1 MKTTL
6 NNSNAMEDITP
17 LEERIYSLKTI
28 NPPKSA
34 KVLAYWVIG
43 IMLFSFMCLFL
54 PWQQNIEGV
63 GQVNALTPQDRP
75 QEVQTAISG
84 RISQW
89 RVREG
94 DFVNQGDTLV
104 VLTEIKDDYFDP
116 EFLKRLEEQV
126 GAKEDGIDAT
136 KSKVEALDRQINAL
150 ESSLTFKLSQARNK
164 YQQTAMKVVSDSA
177 NLGAQQIGLYIAQ
190 RQFKSFDSLFYAK
203 PVALISQTDWERR
216 NKSLQEEQAKLISS
230 QNKWSISK
238 SEYVNAAIE
247 LSAVEAEYSD
257 KISKAQS
264 DKSSSIGYLA
274 DSKGELS
281 KIKNKYANM
290 VIRNNQYY
298 ILAPQ
303 SGYIVKTLKSG
314 IGETIKDTDAICTIQ
329 PATPAIAAEVY
340 IRAMD
345 VPLIEKGRQVRLEF
359 DGWPSLQVSG
369 WPSVAVGTFG
379 GVIQVIDYV
388 DSKEGKYRI
397 LITPDKDSP
406 WPSQL
411 RVGSGV
417 YAWVMLNDVPVW
429 YEVWR
434 QLNGFPPSL
443 YEDPN
448 KDKDDAKKM
457 KSGNKMKI
465 KVKK

>member
-1 MKTTL
+1 M
-6 NNSNAMEDITP
+6 ADIAKKNLHDDTP
-17 LEERIYSLKTI
+17 LEQRIYSLKTI

-34 KVLAYWVIG
+34 KVLAYWVVG
-43 IMLFSFMCLFL
+43 IMIFSFICLFL

-63 GQVNALTPQDRP
+63 GQITALTPQDRP
-75 QEVQTAISG
+75 QEVQTAIPG
-84 RISQW
+84 RISEW

-94 DFVNQGDTLV
+94 DFVTQGDTLV

-116 EFLKRLEEQV
+116 EFLTRLREQV
-126 GAKEDGIDAT
+126 SAKQEGIGAT
-136 KSKVEALDRQINAL
+136 KTKLEALDRQINAL
-150 ESSLTFKLSQARNK
+150 ESGLAFKLTQSRNK
-164 YQQTAMKVVSDSA
+164 YQQAAMKVLSDSA
-177 NLGAQQIGLYIAQ
+177 DYAAQQVSLSIAQ
-190 RQFKSFDSLFYAK
+190 RQFKSFDSLFHAK
-203 PVALISQTDWERR
+203 PVPLISQTDWERR
-216 NKSLQEEQAKLISS
+216 NKALQEAQAKLISS
-230 QNKWSISK
+230 QNKFYIAK
-238 SEYVNAAIE
+238 NEYLNAYIE
-247 LSAVEAEYSD
+247 LSAVEAEYTD

-264 DKSSSIGYLA
+264 DRSSSLGYLA

-281 KIKNKYANM
+281 KIQNKYANM

-298 ILAPQ
+298 ITAPQ
-303 SGYIVKTLKSG
+303 TGYIVKTLKSG

-329 PATPAIAAEVY
+329 PASPAVAAEVY

-345 VPLIEKGRQVRLEF
+345 VPLIRKGRKVRLEF
-359 DGWPSLQVSG
+359 DGWPALQVTG

-388 DSKEGKYRI
+388 DSKEGKYRV
-397 LITPDKDSP
+397 LVVPDKDSP
-406 WPSQL
+406 WPRQL

-417 YAWVMLNDVPVW
+417 YAWVMLDDVPVW

-443 YEDPN
+443 YEDPS
-448 KDKDDAKKM
+448 KDKEKEGEKKM
-457 KSGNKMKI
+457 KSGNKMKV

>member
-1 MKTTL
+1 MADTAKTA
-6 NNSNAMEDITP
+6 SHAHDDTP

-34 KVLAYWVIG
+34 RVLAYWVIG
-43 IMLFSFMCLFL
+43 IMFFSFVCLFL

-63 GQVNALTPQDRP
+63 GQITALTPQDRP
-75 QEVQTAISG
+75 QEVQTAIPG
-84 RISQW
+84 RISEW
-89 RVREG
+89 RVKEG

-116 EFLKRLEEQV
+116 QFLTRLQEQL
-126 GAKEDGIDAT
+126 GAKEEGIGATNTKIDA
-136 KSKVEALDRQINAL
+136 LNRQIGAL
-150 ESSLTFKLSQARNK
+150 EAGLNFKLSQAINK
-164 YQQTAMKVVSDSA
+164 YEQAKMKIVSDSA
-177 NLGAQQIGLYIAQ
+177 GYEAERVGLIIAQ
-190 RQFKSFDSLFYAK
+190 RQFKSFDSLFNAK

-216 NKSLQEEQAKLISS
+216 QKSLQEAEAKLISS
-230 QNKWSISK
+230 QNKFFISK
-238 SEYVNAAIE
+238 NEYINARIE
-247 LSAVEAEYSD
+247 LSSVEAEYRD

-264 DKSSSIGYLA
+264 DRSSSLGYLA
-274 DSKGELS
+274 DAKGELS
-281 KIKNKYANM
+281 KMRNKQANM
-290 VIRNNQYY
+290 IIRNSQYC
-298 ILAPQ
+298 IVAPQ
-303 SGYIVKTLKSG
+303 SGYVVKALKSG
-314 IGETIKDTDAICTIQ
+314 IGETIKETDGICTIQ

-345 VPLIEKGRQVRLEF
+345 VPLIAKNKKVRLEF
-359 DGWPSLQVSG
+359 DGWPSLQVTG

-397 LITPDKDSP
+397 LVVPDKNEP
-406 WPSQL
+406 WPRQL

-417 YAWVMLNDVPVW
+417 YAWVMLNDVPIW
-429 YEVWR
+429 YEIWR

-443 YEDPN
+443 YEDP
-448 KDKDDAKKM
+448 DKAKEDPKKKSGHKM
-457 KSGNKMKI
+457 KV